1 MPFLITFFLRYTFTA
16 WRKRI
21 SCDRPGF
28 IALLPSFFFPAVML
42 DRGNA
47 RPESSSSI
55 PSLHASLD
63 LTSIPTETIP
73 YSPADKES
81 FDARKGS
88 TDSNSDSGSV

>member
-1 MPFLITFFLRYTFTA
+1 LQIRLTTAEHFLSI
-16 WRKRI
+16 
-21 SCDRPGF
+21 P
-28 IALLPSFFFPAVML
+28 ALLLSFFFPAVML

-47 RPESSSSI
+47 SPESSSSI

-73 YSPADKES
+73 YSPTDKES

-88 TDSNSDSGSV
+88 PDSILLLT

>member
-1 MPFLITFFLRYTFTA
+1 
-16 WRKRI
+16 
-21 SCDRPGF
+21 
-28 IALLPSFFFPAVML
+28 ML

-73 YSPADKES
+73 YSPADKALKEMQGKEVQIQTLIPDQS
-81 FDARKGS
+81 RLNPPLLL
-88 TDSNSDSGSV
+88 T